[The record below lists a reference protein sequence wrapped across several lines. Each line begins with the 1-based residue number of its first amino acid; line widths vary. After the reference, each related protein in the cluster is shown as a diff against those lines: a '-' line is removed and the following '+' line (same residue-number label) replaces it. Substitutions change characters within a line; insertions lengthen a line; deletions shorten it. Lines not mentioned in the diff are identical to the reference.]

1 VSIVDVFCFYV
12 VLCEVGVF
20 GGMALSEGSRPP
32 LHIDSTSTSMGWGFA
47 LRVITSSLIYRLN
60 FWVWEQNFLKCLGS

>member
-20 GGMALSEGSRPP
+20 GGVALSEGSRPP
-32 LHIDSTSTSMGWGFA
+32 LHIGSTSTSVRWGFA
-47 LRVITSSLIYRLN
+47 FRVTTPSLIYRLN
-60 FWVWEQNFLKCLGS
+60 PKPKR

>member
-20 GGMALSEGSRPP
+20 GGVALSEGSRPP
-32 LHIDSTSTSMGWGFA
+32 LHIGSTSASV
-47 LRVITSSLIYRLN
+47 R
-60 FWVWEQNFLKCLGS
+60 

>member
-32 LHIDSTSTSMGWGFA
+32 LHIDSTSTFM
-47 LRVITSSLIYRLN
+47 N
-60 FWVWEQNFLKCLGS
+60 

>member
-12 VLCEVGVF
+12 VLREVGVF

-32 LHIDSTSTSMGWGFA
+32 LYIDSTSASVRWGFG
-47 LRVITSSLIYRLN
+47 LRVTTPSLTYTLN
-60 FWVWEQNFLKCLGS
+60 FGF